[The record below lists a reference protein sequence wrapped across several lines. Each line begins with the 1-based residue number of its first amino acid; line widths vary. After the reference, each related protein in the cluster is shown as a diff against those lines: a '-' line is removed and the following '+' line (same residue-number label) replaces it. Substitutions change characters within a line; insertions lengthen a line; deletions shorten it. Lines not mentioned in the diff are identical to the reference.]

1 MMKLGDSSRRL
12 EYVKVDQIDGRR
24 YKIEIWRK
32 DERDGRLKL
41 IMRLK
46 KDEGAQSHRA
56 ENSAMTFT
64 DHPVSAVR
72 IRVLEMAKHVR
83 CESLLAG

>member
-1 MMKLGDSSRRL
+1 MVDGINSRD
-12 EYVKVDQIDGRR
+12 EG
-24 YKIEIWRK
+24 E

-56 ENSAMTFT
+56 E
-64 DHPVSAVR
+64 D
-72 IRVLEMAKHVR
+72 
-83 CESLLAG
+83 SL